1 MALEE
6 KSVPFD
12 RHPARTDRLASMASI
27 LLHGVSLERSGV
39 RVLDDLDLRIE
50 EAELV
55 AIVGPSGSGKSS
67 ILRVIAGLDV
77 PQRGEVLFDG
87 VPVTTMEPAAR
98 NIAMVFQDDVLY
110 PFMTV
115 RRNVSFPLRV
125 RHVDADEVDR
135 RVTAE
140 ARQLGIDRFLDRL
153 PSHLSAGHQQLVQA
167 ARALVRTPAVF
178 LLDEPLARMDA
189 RSRDTVRAEI
199 GLLQRGYQVTTVYA
213 TNDQEQAMALGDRL
227 VVLDAGR
234 IRQVGAPN
242 DLYRRPDDLF
252 VASFI
257 GSPPMSLLPGRISGS
272 EAHLAAGSLP
282 VPPGIRPGD
291 VIVGVR
297 AHAWEI
303 ADVAGI
309 PVPVT
314 SVQHHG
320 SHSIATVAFGADE
333 ALVRVADSTPVPG
346 ETLTLWTRRYHIFDP
361 GTGVALAHIG

>member
-1 MALEE
+1 
-6 KSVPFD
+6 
-12 RHPARTDRLASMASI
+12 MASI
-27 LLHGVSLERSGV
+27 LLHGVSLDRSGV

-77 PQRGEVLFDG
+77 PQSGEVLFDG

-98 NIAMVFQDDVLY
+98 NIAMVFQEDVLY

-167 ARALVRTPAVF
+167 ARALVRTPSVF

-303 ADVAGI
+303 ADVAGF

-320 SHSIATVAFGADE
+320 SHSIATVAFGTDE
-333 ALVRVADSTPVPG
+333 ALVRITDSTPIPG
-346 ETLTLWTRRYHIFDP
+346 ETLTLWTRRFHIFDP

>member
-1 MALEE
+1 
-6 KSVPFD
+6 VP
-12 RHPARTDRLASMASI
+12 I
-27 LLHGVSLERSGV
+27 LY
-39 RVLDDLDLRIE
+39 DLDLQIE
-50 EAELV
+50 EAELA

-77 PQRGEVLFDG
+77 PQNGDVLFDG
-87 VPVTTMEPAAR
+87 VPVTAMEPAAR

-234 IRQVGAPN
+234 IRQIGTPN
-242 DLYRRPDDLF
+242 DVYRRPDDLF
-252 VASFI
+252 VAGFI
-257 GSPPMSLLPGRISGS
+257 GSPPMSFLEGTISGS
-272 EAHLAAGSLP
+272 EAHLAVGSLP
-282 VPPGIRPGD
+282 VPPGIRPGN
-291 VIVGVR
+291 VIVGIR

-303 ADVAGI
+303 ADVAGFR
-309 PVPVT
+309 VPVT
-314 SVQHHG
+314 SVEHHG
-320 SHSIATVAFGADE
+320 SHSFAAVAVGTGE
-333 ALVRVADSTPVPG
+333 ALVRVADPTPIPG
-346 ETLTLWTRRYHIFDP
+346 ETLSLWTRRFHVFDP
-361 GTGVALAHIG
+361 DTGAALAHVG